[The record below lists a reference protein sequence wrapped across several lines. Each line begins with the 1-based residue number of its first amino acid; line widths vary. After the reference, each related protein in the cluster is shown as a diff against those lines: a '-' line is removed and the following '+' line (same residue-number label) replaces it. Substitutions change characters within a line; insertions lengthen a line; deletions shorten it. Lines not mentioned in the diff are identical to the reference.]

1 MFGILRFG
9 LRVARK
15 STVIAVAAALLGAA
29 TAIVIPV
36 LTGRAIGGA
45 LGVIRNGLDRPY
57 VVVLIVLLLALAIS
71 NVTSVLGQT
80 GFELADGPIRREVTL
95 RIGWAL
101 SHDPDLTEMEDPAT
115 AALVQKVRSREWE
128 ISMGYQL
135 LTGVATRQ
143 IPALI
148 GTAVTLGIVLTWWAP
163 LPIMILILINAEYL
177 RRVIT
182 TQMDVWSGQ
191 TEGQKHAAYA
201 FEQAMGKA
209 AKEIRIFGL
218 ADYLRRRMMGYAL
231 EGYRPYWARRWRD
244 AGLSVVLGVAKVIAT
259 LAVICY
265 AAWQA
270 ATGRIDL
277 TTIATAI
284 PLIMAMAD
292 TDLWMIGQLQR
303 AGTTY
308 GWLEQL
314 APTKQYAQD
323 QTEGA
328 AKVAAAARTTKIAT
342 PAELTSADTI
352 IRPADADTADSIE
365 TPASTAMVVGDRRR
379 PDEPATS
386 PPPGIVFDE
395 VSFGYP
401 GSDRLILDG
410 LSLELP
416 AGDAVALV
424 GVNGAG
430 KSTLVKLLVAGYLP
444 TRGRVLV
451 DGVDLASLDVDQR
464 RAWQRRV
471 SPITQEFLR
480 LPLPAGD
487 NVELGSGAVWAGRL
501 DPDPVPDTAVL
512 DDIAQR
518 AGITDLVQ
526 RLPAGWLTSLDKT
539 MPGGTDL
546 SGGEW
551 QRIGLARALRA
562 VSSGAQV
569 LVLDEPAAALDVQSE
584 ARLVDGYLDL
594 ARSVTSLI
602 ISHRFSVVRPVPS
615 ICVLEHGRIVEHGA
629 HEELM
634 DIADGRYRAMFRMQA
649 SRYAEADAEV
659 EAELRAAEVEA

>member
-1 MFGILRFG
+1 MIGILRLG
-9 LRVARK
+9 LQVARRA
-15 STVIAVAAALLGAA
+15 TVISLLAALLGAA
-29 TAIVIPV
+29 TAIILPV

-45 LGVIRNGLDRPY
+45 PGVIAHGFTGPY
-57 VVVLIVLLLALAIS
+57 VAVLVVLLAALAIS
-71 NVTSVLGQT
+71 NVTGVVGQ
-80 GFELADGPIRREVTL
+80 GGIQLADGPIRREILL

-101 SHDPDLTEMEDPAT
+101 AHDPDLASLDDPST
-115 AALVQKVRSREWE
+115 ADLVQKIRSREWE
-128 ISMGYQL
+128 ISMGYQI
-135 LTGVATRQ
+135 LTAIATRQ
-143 IPALI
+143 LPALF
-148 GTAVTLGIVLTWWAP
+148 GTAITLGVVLTWWAP
-163 LPIMILILINAEYL
+163 IPIMIVILINGEYL

-191 TEGQKHAAYA
+191 AEGLKHAAYA
-201 FEQAMGKA
+201 FEQGMGKA

-218 ADYLRRRMMGYAL
+218 TDYLRRRMIDFAMQ
-231 EGYRPYWARRWRD
+231 GYRPYWARRWRD
-244 AGLSVVLGVAKVIAT
+244 AGLSVVLGILKVITT
-259 LAVICY
+259 LGTIAY
-265 AAWQA
+265 ASWQA
-270 ATGRIDL
+270 ATGHIDL

-314 APTKQYAQD
+314 APARQYLAD
-323 QTEGA
+323 AGRTSLSPAITVRERRPAGA
-328 AKVAAAARTTKIAT
+328 A
-342 PAELTSADTI
+342 E
-352 IRPADADTADSIE
+352 RP
-365 TPASTAMVVGDRRR
+365 
-379 PDEPATS
+379 S
-386 PPPGIVFDE
+386 PPDIIFDD

-416 AGDAVALV
+416 SGDAVALV

-430 KSTLVKLLVAGYLP
+430 KSTLVKLLTAGYLP

-451 DGVDLASLDVDQR
+451 DGVDLASLDVDER

-471 SPITQEFLR
+471 APITQEFLR

-487 NVELGSGAVWAGRL
+487 NVELGSGGVWAGRL
-501 DPDPVPDTAVL
+501 DPDPLPDTTTL
-512 DDIAQR
+512 DEVARR
-518 AGITDLVQ
+518 AGITDLID
-526 RLPAGWLTSLDKT
+526 RLPKGWATSLDKT

-562 VSSGAQV
+562 VSAGAQV
-569 LVLDEPAAALDVQSE
+569 LVLDEPAAALDVESE
-584 ARLVDGYLDL
+584 ARLVGGYLEL

-602 ISHRFSVVRPVPS
+602 ISHRFSVVRPVPL
-615 ICVLEHGRIVEHGA
+615 IYVLESGRITEQGP

-634 DIADGRYRAMFRMQA
+634 NIPNGRYRAMFSMQA
-649 SRYAEADAEV
+649 SRYAEAEAEV
-659 EAELRAAEVEA
+659 QASRTQDVEAGA

>member
-1 MFGILRFG
+1 MFEILRFG
-9 LRVARK
+9 LAVARRA
-15 STVIAVAAALLGAA
+15 TVISVLAALVGAA
-29 TAIVIPV
+29 TAIVVPV

-45 LGVIRNGLDRPY
+45 PGMIRDGLDRPY
-57 VVVLIVLLLALAIS
+57 VVVLLALLIALAVS

-80 GFELADGPIRREVTL
+80 GFELADGPIRREITL

-115 AALVQKVRSREWE
+115 ANLVQKVRSREWE

-135 LTGVATRQ
+135 LTASVTRQ

-148 GTAVTLGIVLTWWAP
+148 GTAITLGIVFTWWAP
-163 LPIMILILINAEYL
+163 IPIMIIILINAEYL

-201 FEQAMGKA
+201 FEQAMGKS

-231 EGYRPYWARRWRD
+231 AGYKPYWARRWRD
-244 AGLSVVLGVAKVIAT
+244 AGLSVVLGVLKVIAT
-259 LAVICY
+259 LAVISY

-270 ATGRIDL
+270 VTGRIDL

-308 GWLEQL
+308 GWLEEL
-314 APTKQYAQD
+314 APTKQYTAD
-323 QTEGA
+323 TTGPNPT
-328 AKVAAAARTTKIAT
+328 VATGSDRTTAT
-342 PAELTSADTI
+342 RPTI
-352 IRPADADTADSIE
+352 IEADQKTAEPSRPLKAPGTDD
-365 TPASTAMVVGDRRR
+365 
-379 PDEPATS
+379 S
-386 PPPGIVFDE
+386 PPPAIVFDE

-416 AGDAVALV
+416 AGDAIALV

-444 TRGRVLV
+444 TRGQVLI
-451 DGVDLASLDVDQR
+451 DGVDLASLDVDR
-464 RAWQRRV
+464 RRSWQRRV
-471 SPITQEFLR
+471 APITQEFLR

-487 NVELGSGAVWAGRL
+487 NVELGSGSVWAGRL
-501 DPDPVPDTAVL
+501 DPDPVPDSAVL
-512 DDIAQR
+512 DQIAHR

-562 VSSGAQV
+562 VSAGAQV

-584 ARLVDGYLDL
+584 ARLVGGYLDL

-602 ISHRFSVVRPVPS
+602 ISHRFSVVRPVPA
-615 ICVLEHGRIVEHGA
+615 ICVLEHGKIVEQGS

-634 DIADGRYRAMFRMQA
+634 EIADGRYRAMFRMQA

-659 EAELRAAEVEA
+659 ALEMQSRHEARADA

>member
-1 MFGILRFG
+1 MLGILKLG
-9 LRVARK
+9 LQVARRA
-15 STVIAVAAALLGAA
+15 TVISLSAALLGAA
-29 TAIVIPV
+29 TAIILPI

-45 LGVIRNGLDRPY
+45 PGLIDHGFTRTYVGVIVGLL
-57 VVVLIVLLLALAIS
+57 VALAVS
-71 NVTSVLGQT
+71 NVTGVLSHAGI
-80 GFELADGPIRREVTL
+80 ELADGPIRREILL

-101 SHDPDLTEMEDPAT
+101 SHDPDLASLDDPRT
-115 AALVQKVRSREWE
+115 ADLVQKIRSREWE
-128 ISMGYQL
+128 ISMGYQI
-135 LTGVATRQ
+135 LTGIATRQ
-143 IPALI
+143 IPALL
-148 GTAVTLGIVLTWWAP
+148 GTAITLGIVLTWWAP
-163 LPIMILILINAEYL
+163 IPIMIVILINGEYL

-191 TEGQKHAAYA
+191 AEGLKHAAYA
-201 FEQAMGKA
+201 FEQGMGKA

-218 ADYLRRRMMGYAL
+218 SDYLRRRMINFAM

-244 AGLSVVLGVAKVIAT
+244 AGFSVVLGILRVITT
-259 LAVICY
+259 LGTIGFV
-265 AAWQA
+265 AWQA
-270 ATGRIDL
+270 ATGRVSL
-277 TTIATAI
+277 TTTATAI

-314 APTKQYAQD
+314 APTQRYLAD
-323 QTEGA
+323 AG
-328 AKVAAAARTTKIAT
+328 RTSRT
-342 PAELTSADTI
+342 PALTISERASRDEDAEQQAAPVP
-352 IRPADADTADSIE
+352 RPPT
-365 TPASTAMVVGDRRR
+365 
-379 PDEPATS
+379 
-386 PPPGIVFDE
+386 IVFDE

-430 KSTLVKLLVAGYLP
+430 KSTLVKLLTAGYLP

-451 DGVDLASLDVDQR
+451 DGVDLSSLDVEGR

-471 SPITQEFLR
+471 APITQEFLR
-480 LPLPAGD
+480 LPLSAGD
-487 NVELGSGAVWAGRL
+487 NVELGSGNVWAGRL
-501 DPDPVPDTAVL
+501 HPDPLPDTGILDAV
-512 DDIAQR
+512 ARR
-518 AGITDLVQ
+518 AGITDLVD
-526 RLPAGWLTSLDKT
+526 RLPDGWATSLDKT

-562 VSSGAQV
+562 VSAGAQV
-569 LVLDEPAAALDVQSE
+569 LVLDEPAAALDVESE
-584 ARLVDGYLDL
+584 ARLVGGYLEL

-602 ISHRFSVVRPVPS
+602 ISHRFSVVRPVPL
-615 ICVLEHGRIVEHGA
+615 IYVLENGRITERGS

-634 DIADGRYRAMFRMQA
+634 AISTGRYRAMFTMQA
-649 SRYAEADAEV
+649 SRYAEAEDE
-659 EAELRAAEVEA
+659 AAEQVGRIKGARA